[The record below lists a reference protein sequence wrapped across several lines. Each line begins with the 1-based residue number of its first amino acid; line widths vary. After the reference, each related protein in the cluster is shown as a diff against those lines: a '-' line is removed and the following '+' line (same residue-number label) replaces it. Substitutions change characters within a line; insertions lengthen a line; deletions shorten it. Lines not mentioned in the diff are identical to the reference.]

1 MCSCYSTGSLLS
13 LSSGI
18 PCTTPS
24 RGIVA
29 IPLKVVA
36 HTRRYTLAAKSLVR
50 QQYLAIEVLT
60 HRDSVTRGDGSCFSI
75 SGTNSDVVSPII
87 ATTFRLFSSRVPVA
101 AKETRIHIL
110 SQTMT
115 R

>member
-29 IPLKVVA
+29 IPLQVVA
-36 HTRRYTLAAKSLVR
+36 HTRRYTLAEKSLVR
-50 QQYLAIEVLT
+50 GQYLAIEVLT
-60 HRDSVTRGDGSCFSI
+60 HRDSVTRGDGSCVSV
-75 SGTNSDVVSPII
+75 SVSPII